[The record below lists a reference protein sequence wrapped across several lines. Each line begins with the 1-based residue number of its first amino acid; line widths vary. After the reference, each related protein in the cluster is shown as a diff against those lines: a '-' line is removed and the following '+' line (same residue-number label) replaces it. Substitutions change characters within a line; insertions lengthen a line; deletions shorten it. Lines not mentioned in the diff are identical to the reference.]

1 MANGEPA
8 STRQSSLPAPLGAA
22 VQAHL
27 GNKASR
33 FAGSDRARDWSLFF
47 FFRILPQ
54 AEVDNDFDKLK
65 KYMQSK
71 KEEDGRELLAVLQ
84 YPAAVNAGLVDQK
97 MEEEKKKIDA
107 LAKAKPDAAPATA
120 EPDALA
126 AAKPDAPAAAEPGAP
141 AAAKP
146 GAPATPGPDAPATLF
161 LDWLKVI
168 TGADSGA
175 LTETLTDKLMA
186 AGISQDTFVS
196 PTAQSMMAA
205 PSPGSTTV
213 AAAPAPADRR
223 SEGEAGYFSGHYH
236 NFSRTELTA
245 SGEAMTKGLQDL
257 WDGMREMPGLVS
269 DPVKFKARLA
279 KFGKTPGEAGLNA
292 LRDGLITVCFYEIL
306 RQIAPAQSKGASAEA
321 PPAAMRSAKDEAAAR
336 RKKAKEPQVKDPPP
350 QGPDPEWDAVPINL
364 AFTYSG
370 LKALQLDKCVLAS
383 FPDDFKE
390 GMAARAERL
399 GDSGPSAPEHWD
411 GVLGLDRVHGYFTG
425 GFKVGAKDQPVEEKL
440 WETLRHQIRAYNDRS
455 SDLGQEMRNH
465 LRTYFKLLGID
476 ILHIELGQAP
486 YGVDEHGNVERLEHR
501 FEHFGFRDGI
511 SQPFVD
517 LDLGVPSPGG
527 GTPRRNRTWSPLA
540 AGEIYLDQP
549 DEDGNCHQFPAHEL
563 LRRGSTFLVFRK
575 LEQDVAG
582 FRAFL
587 SKQRPGSPKAQRRL
601 AAQFVGRWQNGTPL
615 VLSPDVPLELG
626 GDPGEPNGLINDFLY
641 VADDPTGLKCPL
653 GAHIRRTNPR
663 DIGGTNDVRRH
674 RILRRG
680 IAYGGP
686 LLPNKVLGDR
696 NKRGLLFICAN
707 SRIDLQFE
715 VIQSNWINKG
725 ELLGQAG
732 LNRCPLTGANS
743 GGIAD
748 AFLEAGAVA
757 PVTGLQ
763 RFVITRGGD
772 YFFAPGMEALDLIAR
787 GCKFAVDKKKLPY
800 AGNSMGDTTTPS
812 LFSEERLTDYGREIL
827 SGAKP
832 VIRVPLPQPPSGQ
845 RALPTTVAFVGQF
858 EDVRQVL
865 SMRVRPHPE
874 TGKSTIIHSVAQY
887 RSTVERMA
895 FGHGSLVTTELGS
908 NTASARK
915 RVFDILEKAWDALG
929 PKKYERLAEVTK
941 RSIEAALR
949 ATGPSKRIDLVHDL
963 ASTAVYDVLVDVFGT
978 PGPTWLTELGVAL
991 PFSHQHVGELQPDWL
1006 TAAQAAAKAGT
1017 PDNLGLAS
1025 IQIWSILMTVDLI
1038 GNYEQQPELMALSG
1052 QAASEMLGHL
1062 GMLIAQARAKYAEDA
1077 AKFAQSGDK
1086 DREELRPPNLLAAFV
1101 FVEKVFV
1108 KEPGYSSSAYY
1119 ADVRAMLLEL
1129 VGTTMANIPTTFAA
1143 VMDAVL
1149 KFNIPLPELIPV
1161 LQGPPMFPLPD
1172 PPAPPPPPEPEDNV
1186 APSVKAKDKDAH
1198 ARKLDDNDG
1207 VARLIYEACRLNG
1220 LIKILM
1226 RICEQDDEL
1235 PSRGKVKAGDV
1246 VAALTGAAAFDERVF
1261 PDSKRLSLWPFLP
1274 GPERKI
1280 ENYLLFGAWVSNPE
1294 ESRDCW
1300 GRDKLALLM
1309 VKECVKAAG
1318 RLQHLQRVAGDAGNP
1333 KTIAHI
1339 TIGLAARF
1347 SGVLPDWPGTPRRT
1361 YT

>member
-8 STRQSSLPAPLGAA
+8 ATPQSSSQPPLGAD

-33 FAGSDRARDWSLFF
+33 FSGSDRARDWSLFF

-54 AEVDNDFDKLK
+54 AELDNDFDQLA
-65 KYMQSK
+65 KYMHCKAEQ
-71 KEEDGRELLAVLQ
+71 EGRKLLAVLQ
-84 YPAAVNAGLVDQK
+84 YPAAVKAGLVDQK
-97 MEEEKKKIDA
+97 MQERKKIDA
-107 LAKAKPDAAPATA
+107 PAEAKSDTPAETKPDAPATA
-120 EPDALA
+120 EPDA
-126 AAKPDAPAAAEPGAP
+126 PAR
-141 AAAKP
+141 
-146 GAPATPGPDAPATLF
+146 LF

-168 TGADSGA
+168 TGAHSGA
-175 LTETLTDKLMA
+175 LTETLTNKLIA
-186 AGISQDTFVS
+186 AGISKDTFAS
-196 PTAQSMMAA
+196 PAAQSMMAEPDSGPTA
-205 PSPGSTTV
+205 A
-213 AAAPAPADRR
+213 AAAPAPIDRGSAD
-223 SEGEAGYFSGHYH
+223 EVGYFSGHYRD
-236 NFSRTELTA
+236 FSRTELTA

-257 WDGMREMPGLVS
+257 WDGMRSMPALVS
-269 DPVKFKARLA
+269 DPDEFKARLA
-279 KFGKTPGEAGLNA
+279 QFGKNAGEAGLNA
-292 LRDGLITVCFYEIL
+292 LRGGLMTVCFYEML
-306 RQIAPAQSKGASAEA
+306 RQIAPAQLKGPSEEA
-321 PPAAMRSAKDEAAAR
+321 QQPAMRSEKAEAVAR
-336 RKKAKEPQVKDPPP
+336 RKRANKPAQVKDAAPE
-350 QGPDPEWDAVPINL
+350 GPDAEWDPVPINL

-370 LKALQLDKCVLAS
+370 LKALQLDKYVLAS
-383 FPDDFKE
+383 FPDAFKE

-399 GDSGPSAPEHWD
+399 GDTGPSAPEHWD

-425 GFKVGAKDQPVEEKL
+425 GFMVGAKDQPVEEEL
-440 WETLRHQIRAYNDRS
+440 WKQLRDQIRAYNDRS
-455 SDLGQEMRNH
+455 SELGQEMRNH
-465 LRTYFKLLGID
+465 LRTYFKLLGMD

-486 YGVDEHGNVERLEHR
+486 YGVDANGNVKRLEHR
-501 FEHFGFRDGI
+501 LEHFGFRDGI

-549 DEDGNCHQFPAHEL
+549 DEDGNCHQFPAHDL

-641 VADDPTGLKCPL
+641 AADDPTGLKCPL

-715 VIQSNWINKG
+715 VIQSDWINKG

-743 GGIAD
+743 GGTAD

-772 YFFAPGMEALDLIAR
+772 YFFAPGMEALDRIAHD
-787 GCKFAVDKKKLPY
+787 CKFTVEKKALPY
-800 AGNSMGDTTTPS
+800 SGHSMGDAATPS
-812 LFSEERLTDYGREIL
+812 LFSEERLKDYGQKIL

-832 VIRVPLPQPPSGQ
+832 VIRVPLPQPPSPSGPG
-845 RALPTTVAFVGQF
+845 APPPTVAFVGQF
-858 EDVRQVL
+858 KDVQQVL
-865 SMRVRPHPE
+865 SMRVRPHPKD
-874 TGKSTIIHSVAQY
+874 GPSTIIHSVAQY

-908 NTASARK
+908 DTAPARE
-915 RVFDILEKAWDALG
+915 RMFGILEMAWDALG
-929 PKKYERLAEVTK
+929 PDTYRRLAAVTK

-963 ASTAVYDVLVDVFGT
+963 ASSAVYDVLVDVFGT
-978 PGPTWLTELGVAL
+978 PGPTWLTELGVSL

-1006 TAAQAAAKAGT
+1006 TAAQAAAKSGT

-1062 GMLIAQARAKYAEDA
+1062 GMLIAQARAKFAEQA
-1077 AKFAQSGDK
+1077 AQFAQSGEK
-1086 DREELRPPNLLAAFV
+1086 QEPRPPNLLAAFV
-1101 FVEKVFV
+1101 FVEKACVEKARV

-1161 LQGPPMFPLPD
+1161 LQGPPMFRPTD
-1172 PPAPPPPPEPEDNV
+1172 PPAPSLKPEDNV
-1186 APSVKAKDKDAH
+1186 APSLKSE
-1198 ARKLDDNDG
+1198 DNDG

-1226 RICEQDDEL
+1226 RICKQDDEL
-1235 PSRGKVKAGDV
+1235 PSGGKVMAGDV
-1246 VAALTGAAAFDERVF
+1246 VAALTGVAAFDESAF
-1261 PDSKRLSLWPFLP
+1261 PESKRLSLWPFLP

-1280 ENYLLFGAWVSNPE
+1280 DNYLLFGARVSNPE

-1300 GRDKLALLM
+1300 GREKLALLM

-1318 RLQHLQRVAGDAGNP
+1318 RLQHLQSVAGEAGNAR
-1333 KTIAHI
+1333 TIAHI

-1347 SGVLPDWPGTPRRT
+1347 SGVLPDWPTTPRQPDA
-1361 YT
+1361 